1 MKIRKE
7 VKIGIVVVVAIG
19 LLVAG
24 LNYLKGIN
32 IFSQPTVYYGVYER
46 INGLEESNPIMI
58 NGYKIGQV
66 RDIKILNDGSGRLL
80 VTMMIDKE
88 ISIPKDTKALLK
100 SADLLGSMQVHFILG
115 DSTMLAQSGDTL
127 TPDVEGDLVEEVNAQ
142 LKPIKLKAESLISSV
157 DSVIRVIEIILNAES
172 QQNLI
177 ESFNGINNAI
187 ASLER
192 TSFRV
197 DTLVEEQRHKIN
209 SIFSNIDNLAS
220 TLSQNSEELDN
231 IIKNFSQISDTLAK
245 ADIATTVLK
254 ANAALAEVQQ
264 ITEKINS
271 GEGSLGML
279 INNPDLYNK
288 LESASTN
295 LDLLVEDL
303 RINPNRYVQFSVFGR
318 KNTKSVELSRSEL
331 EELKE
336 YVNSE
341 NEKEGD
347 K

>member
-1 MKIRKE
+1 VKIRKE
-7 VKIGIVVVVAIG
+7 VTIGIVVVVAIG
-19 LLVAG
+19 LLVVG
-24 LNYLKGIN
+24 LNYLKGVN
-32 IFSQPTVYYGVYER
+32 VFSQPTVYYGIYER

-66 RDIKILNDGSGRLL
+66 QDIKILNDGSGRLL
-80 VTMMIDKE
+80 VSMMIDKE
-88 ISIPKDTKALLK
+88 ISIPRDTKALLK

-115 DSTMLAQSGDTL
+115 DSTLMAQSGDTL

-197 DTLVEEQRHKIN
+197 DTLVAEQRVKIN
-209 SIFSNIDNLAS
+209 SIFSNIDNLS
-220 TLSQNSEELDN
+220 TTLSQNSEELDN

-245 ADIATTVLK
+245 ADIATTVVN

-264 ITEKINS
+264 ITEKINK

-279 INNPDLYNK
+279 INNPDLYKK
-288 LESASTN
+288 LESASNN

-303 RINPNRYVQFSVFGR
+303 RVNPNRYVQFSVFGR
-318 KNTKSVELSRSEL
+318 KNTKSVELSRAEL

-341 NEKEGD
+341 KED
-347 K
+347 SDSE

>member
-1 MKIRKE
+1 MKRKKE
-7 VKIGIVVVVAIG
+7 ITIGLVVIVAIG
-19 LLVAG
+19 LLVVG

-80 VTMMIDKE
+80 VTMMVDKE

-100 SADLLGSMQVHFILG
+100 SGDLLGSMQVHFLLG
-115 DSTMLAQSGDTL
+115 ESPTPAVSGDTL
-127 TPDVEGDLVEEVNAQ
+127 SPEVEGDLVDEVNAQ
-142 LKPIKLKAESLISSV
+142 LKPIKMKAESLISSV
-157 DSVIRVIEIILNAES
+157 DSVIRVIEVILNAES

-177 ESFNGINNAI
+177 ESFKGINNAI

-197 DTLVEEQRHKIN
+197 DTLVAEQRIKIN
-209 SIFSNIDNLAS
+209 SIFTNIDNLSS
-220 TLSQNSEELDN
+220 TLSDNTAELDN

-245 ADIATTVLK
+245 ADIATTVLN
-254 ANAALAEVQQ
+254 ANAALVEVQK

-279 INNPDLYNK
+279 INNPDLYKK
-288 LESASTN
+288 LESASNN

-303 RINPNRYVQFSVFGR
+303 RVNPNRYVQFSVFGR

-341 NEKEGD
+341 NGD
-347 K
+347 SDSE

>member
-1 MKIRKE
+1 VKRKKE
-7 VKIGIVVVVAIG
+7 ITIGLVVVVAIG
-19 LLVAG
+19 LLVVG
-24 LNYLKGIN
+24 LNYLKGVN

-66 RDIKILNDGSGRLL
+66 REIKILNDGSGRLL
-80 VTMMIDKE
+80 VTMMLSKD

-100 SADLLGSMQVHFILG
+100 SADILGSMQIHFILG
-115 DSTMLAQSGDTL
+115 ESAVMAQSGDTL

-142 LKPIKLKAESLISSV
+142 LKPIKMKAESLISSV
-157 DSVIRVIEIILNAES
+157 DSVIRVIELILNAES

-177 ESFNGINNAI
+177 ESFKGINNAI

-197 DTLVEEQRHKIN
+197 DTLVAEQRYRIG
-209 SIFSNIDNLAS
+209 SIFANIDDITT
-220 TLSQNSEELDN
+220 TLNENSAELDN

-245 ADIATTVLK
+245 ADIATTVVN
-254 ANAALAEVQQ
+254 ANAALAEVQE
-264 ITEKINS
+264 ITAKINR

-288 LESASTN
+288 LESASNN

-303 RINPNRYVQFSVFGR
+303 RVNPNRYVQFSVFGR

-341 NEKEGD
+341 NGD
-347 K
+347 SDSE

>member
-1 MKIRKE
+1 MKRKKE
-7 VKIGIVVVVAIG
+7 ITIGLVVVVAIG
-19 LLVAG
+19 LLVVG

-32 IFSQPTVYYGVYER
+32 VFSQPTVYYGVYER

-66 RDIKILNDGSGRLL
+66 RSIEILNDGTGRLL
-80 VTMMIDKE
+80 VSLVVDKE
-88 ISIPKDTKALLK
+88 IAIPKDTKALLK
-100 SADLLGSMQVHFILG
+100 SGDLLGSMQVHFILG
-115 DSTMLAQSGDTL
+115 ESSLMAVSGDTL
-127 TPDVEGDLVEEVNAQ
+127 SPEVEGDLVDEVNAQ
-142 LKPIKLKAESLISSV
+142 LKPIKMKAESLISSV
-157 DSVIRVIEIILNAES
+157 DSVIRVIEVILNAES

-177 ESFNGINNAI
+177 ASFKGINNAI

-197 DTLVEEQRHKIN
+197 DTLVAEQRYRIS
-209 SIFSNIDNLAS
+209 SIFANIDDITT
-220 TLSQNSEELDN
+220 TLNENSAELDN

-245 ADIATTVLK
+245 ADIATTVVN
-254 ANAALAEVQQ
+254 ANAALAEVQE
-264 ITEKINS
+264 ITAKINK

-288 LESASTN
+288 LESASNN

-303 RINPNRYVQFSVFGR
+303 RVNPNRYVQFSVFGR

-336 YVNSE
+336 YVNSQ
-341 NEKEGD
+341 NGDTGD

>member
-1 MKIRKE
+1 VKRKKE
-7 VKIGIVVVVAIG
+7 ITIGLVVVVAIG
-19 LLVAG
+19 LLVVG

-80 VTMMIDKE
+80 VSMMIDKE
-88 ISIPKDTKALLK
+88 ISIPRDTKALLK

-115 DSTMLAQSGDTL
+115 DSTLMAQSGDTL
-127 TPDVEGDLVEEVNAQ
+127 TPDVEGDLVDEVNAQ
-142 LKPIKLKAESLISSV
+142 LKPIKIKAESLISSV
-157 DSVIRVIEIILNAES
+157 DSVIRVIELILNAES

-197 DTLVEEQRHKIN
+197 DTLVAEQRVKIN
-209 SIFSNIDNLAS
+209 SIFSNIDNLS
-220 TLSQNSEELDN
+220 TTLSQNSVELDN
-231 IIKNFSQISDTLAK
+231 IIKNFSQISDTLAQ
-245 ADIATTVLK
+245 ADIATTVVN

-264 ITEKINS
+264 ITEKINK

-288 LESASTN
+288 LESASNN

-303 RINPNRYVQFSVFGR
+303 RVNPNRYVQFSVFGR

-341 NEKEGD
+341 KGD
-347 K
+347 SDSE

>member
-1 MKIRKE
+1 MKRKKE
-7 VKIGIVVVVAIG
+7 ITIGLVVIVAIG
-19 LLVAG
+19 LLVVG

-80 VTMMIDKE
+80 VTMMVDKE

-100 SADLLGSMQVHFILG
+100 SGDLLGSMQVHFLLG
-115 DSTMLAQSGDTL
+115 DSSVLAVSGDTL
-127 TPDVEGDLVEEVNAQ
+127 SPEVEGDLVDEVNAQ
-142 LKPIKLKAESLISSV
+142 LKPIKMKAESLISSV
-157 DSVIRVIEIILNAES
+157 DSVIRVIEVILNAES

-177 ESFNGINNAI
+177 ESFKGINNAI

-197 DTLVEEQRHKIN
+197 DTLVAEQRIKIN
-209 SIFSNIDNLAS
+209 SIFTNIDNLSS
-220 TLSQNSEELDN
+220 TLSANTEELDN

-245 ADIATTVLK
+245 ADIATTVLN
-254 ANAALAEVQQ
+254 ANAALVEVQQ
-264 ITEKINS
+264 ITEKINN

-279 INNPDLYNK
+279 INNPDLYKK
-288 LESASTN
+288 LESASNN

-303 RINPNRYVQFSVFGR
+303 RVNPNRYVQFSVFGR

-341 NEKEGD
+341 NGDTGD

>member
-7 VKIGIVVVVAIG
+7 VKIGLVVVVAIG
-19 LLVAG
+19 LLVVG
-24 LNYLKGIN
+24 LNYLKGVN
-32 IFSQPTVYYGVYER
+32 VFSQPTVYYGVYER
-46 INGLEESNPIMI
+46 INGLEESNPIMV

-66 RDIKILNDGSGRLL
+66 QSIKILNDGTGRLL
-80 VTMMIDKE
+80 VKMMVDKE
-88 ISIPKDTKALLK
+88 IALPEDTKALLK
-100 SADLLGSMQVHFILG
+100 SGDLLGSMQVHFILG
-115 DSTMLAQSGDTL
+115 ESSELAQSGDTL

-157 DSVIRVIEIILNAES
+157 DSVIRVIEVILNAES

-177 ESFNGINNAI
+177 ESFKGINNAI

-197 DTLVEEQRHKIN
+197 DTLVEEQRSKIN
-209 SIFSNIDNLAS
+209 SIFSNIDNLSS

-231 IIKNFSQISDTLAK
+231 IIKNFSQISDTLAQ
-245 ADIATTVLK
+245 ADIAATVVK
-254 ANAALAEVQQ
+254 ANAALAEVQI
-264 ITEKINS
+264 ITEKINK

-288 LESASTN
+288 LESASNN
-295 LDLLVEDL
+295 LDLLVEDI
-303 RINPNRYVQFSVFGR
+303 RVNPNRYVQFSVFGR

-341 NEKEGD
+341 NDDSEGE
-347 K
+347 

>member
-1 MKIRKE
+1 MKRKKE
-7 VKIGIVVVVAIG
+7 ITIGLVVVVAIG
-19 LLVAG
+19 LLVVG

-88 ISIPKDTKALLK
+88 ISIPRDTKALLK

-115 DSTMLAQSGDTL
+115 DSSLMAQSGDTL

-197 DTLVEEQRHKIN
+197 DTLVAEQRVKIN
-209 SIFSNIDNLAS
+209 SIFSNIDNLS
-220 TLSQNSEELDN
+220 TTLSQNSAELDN

-245 ADIATTVLK
+245 ADIATTVVN

-264 ITEKINS
+264 ITEKINK

-279 INNPDLYNK
+279 INNPDLYKK

-341 NEKEGD
+341 KADSESE
-347 K
+347 

>member
-1 MKIRKE
+1 VKRRKE
-7 VKIGIVVVVAIG
+7 ITIGLVVIVAIG
-19 LLVAG
+19 LLVVG

-32 IFSQPTVYYGVYER
+32 VFSQPTVYYGVYER

-66 RDIKILNDGSGRLL
+66 RTINILNDGTGRLL
-80 VTMMIDKE
+80 VSLMVDE
-88 ISIPKDTKALLK
+88 EVSIPKDTKALLK

-115 DSTMLAQSGDTL
+115 DSSEMAQSGDTL
-127 TPDVEGDLVEEVNAQ
+127 TPDVEGDLVDEVNAQ
-142 LKPIKLKAESLISSV
+142 LLPIKMKAESLISSV
-157 DSVIRVIEIILNAES
+157 DSVIRVIEVILNAES

-177 ESFNGINNAI
+177 ESFTGINNAI

-197 DTLVEEQRHKIN
+197 DTLVAEQRYRIS
-209 SIFSNIDNLAS
+209 SIFENIDNLTA
-220 TLSQNSEELDN
+220 TLSENSTELDN

-245 ADIATTVLK
+245 ADIATTVLR
-254 ANAALAEVQQ
+254 ANAALAEVQK

-303 RINPNRYVQFSVFGR
+303 RVNPNRYVQFSVFGR
-318 KNTKSVELSRSEL
+318 KNTKNIELSRSEL

-341 NEKEGD
+341 QDDSDSE
-347 K
+347 

>member
-7 VKIGIVVVVAIG
+7 VIIGIVVIVAIG
-19 LLVAG
+19 LLVVG
-24 LNYLKGIN
+24 LNYLKGVN
-32 IFSQPTVYYGVYER
+32 VFSQPRVYYGVYEK
-46 INGLEESNPIMI
+46 INGLEESNPVII

-66 RDIKILNDGSGRLL
+66 KSIKILNDGTGRLL
-80 VTMMIDKE
+80 VTIMIDKE
-88 ISIPKDTKALLK
+88 IAIPADTKALLK
-100 SADLLGSMQVHFILG
+100 SGDLLGSMQVHLILG
-115 DSTMLAQSGDTL
+115 KSSELAVSGDTL

-157 DSVIRVIEIILNAES
+157 DSVIRVIEVILNAES

-177 ESFNGINNAI
+177 ESFKGINNAI

-197 DTLVEEQRHKIN
+197 DTLVAEQREKIN
-209 SIFSNIDNLAS
+209 SIFTNIDNLSS
-220 TLSQNSEELDN
+220 TLSANSNELDN
-231 IIKNFSQISDTLAK
+231 IIKNFSQISDTLAQ
-245 ADIATTVLK
+245 ADIAATVVK
-254 ANAALAEVQQ
+254 ANAALADVQK
-264 ITEKINS
+264 ITEKIER

-288 LESASTN
+288 LESASN
-295 LDLLVEDL
+295 ELDLLVEDI

-318 KNTKSVELSRSEL
+318 KNKNIELSRSEL

-341 NEKEGD
+341 KDNADSE
-347 K
+347 